1 MRILIDT
8 NVLISAALFPNSI
21 PARAFD
27 LAVSGHYVA
36 LVSEQNIEEM
46 HRIFQ
51 KKFPHKRDV
60 LERFLASSMLS
71 WEIIPVPAEEVAVEN
86 AIRDINDRPILRA
99 AVLAGADFLLTGD
112 KDFLEANISKPKVLS
127 PAEFVQGYGVA

>member
-51 KKFPHKRDV
+51 KKFPHKQDV

-112 KDFLEANISKPKVLS
+112 KDFLEANIFKPKVLS

>member
-8 NVLISAALFPNSI
+8 NVLIFAALFPNSI

-51 KKFPHKRDV
+51 KKIPSQAGCAGTFFG
-60 LERFLASSMLS
+60 FL
-71 WEIIPVPAEEVAVEN
+71 N
-86 AIRDINDRPILRA
+86 ALMGNYP
-99 AVLAGADFLLTGD
+99 GAR
-112 KDFLEANISKPKVLS
+112 
-127 PAEFVQGYGVA
+127 

>member
-1 MRILIDT
+1 MSRRVGMRILIDT

-27 LAVSGHYVA
+27 LAVSERCVA

-51 KKFPHKRDV
+51 RKFPH
-60 LERFLASSMLS
+60 
-71 WEIIPVPAEEVAVEN
+71 
-86 AIRDINDRPILRA
+86 
-99 AVLAGADFLLTGD
+99 
-112 KDFLEANISKPKVLS
+112 
-127 PAEFVQGYGVA
+127 